1 MCAYCFVYMYDYV
14 CMYNIIPV
22 STTYCGSQFDENLGA
37 VKCEGGYRGEE
48 ERRNHPWPRLVRRR
62 WNILS
67 SRMYTIGVELEK
79 QR

>member
-48 ERRNHPWPRLVRRR
+48 ERRNHP
-62 WNILS
+62 
-67 SRMYTIGVELEK
+67 
-79 QR
+79 